1 MVIVDPTAYPI
12 QNQPVQLAFC
22 IEGQPLLLGV
32 AGKGTVQG
40 CTGGDTGEAPGV
52 RVARCRWS

>member
-1 MVIVDPTAYPI
+1 MVIVDPAAYPI

-40 CTGGDTGEAPGV
+40 CTGGEAPGV
-52 RVARCRWS
+52 RVGGAVLE